1 MAVVV
6 YTVLRIALFLVI
18 WVLIDLLTPVHGVG
32 AAVTAILISGAIS
45 LFVLDRQRAKVGRV
59 AAGFFGRINER
70 IEASATAED
79 DDDVLPPGDA
89 PSSGEGEQGAEDQ
102 AVDEQQ
108 LAGGLEGRDEGGPE
122 GAAEDDA
129 NRVHGEHPRQ

>member
-18 WVLIDLLTPVHGVG
+18 WVLIDLLTPIHGLG

-45 LFVLDRQRAKVGRV
+45 LFVLDRQRGRV
-59 AAGFFGRINER
+59 GQVAERFFGRINER

-79 DDDVLPPGDA
+79 EDVEPDA
-89 PSSGEGEQGAEDQ
+89 HSSGEGEQRAERET
-102 AVDEQQ
+102 VDEQQ
-108 LAGGLEGRDEGGPE
+108 LAGGLEGRDEGRSAGPSQ
-122 GAAEDDA
+122 DDA
-129 NRVHGEHPRQ
+129 ERLHGEQPRQ